1 MPTGKVNLKVNSQRV
16 AFLDENRF
24 LTKVSRYSTIP
35 SKQVVAYAAQ
45 SANVPESAISQAALA
60 IRDAIA
66 YFICNG
72 HHVNLGKFGILGV
85 GIKSKAV
92 VTPEE
97 VSKDAIERLKVLY
110 KPSTE
115 VKELIDQVELR
126 NE

>member
-1 MPTGKVNLKVNSQRV
+1 MPQGKINLNVKSQRI

-35 SKQVVAYAAQ
+35 SNQVVAYAAQ
-45 SANVPESAISQAALA
+45 SANVPESAITQAVLA
-60 IRDAIA
+60 IRDAII

-72 HHVNLGKFGILGV
+72 HHVDLNKFGILAL

-97 VSKDAIERLKVLY
+97 VSTDAIERLRVRYL
-110 KPSTE
+110 PSTQI
-115 VKELIDQVELR
+115 KQLIEQVEL
-126 NE
+126 NNV